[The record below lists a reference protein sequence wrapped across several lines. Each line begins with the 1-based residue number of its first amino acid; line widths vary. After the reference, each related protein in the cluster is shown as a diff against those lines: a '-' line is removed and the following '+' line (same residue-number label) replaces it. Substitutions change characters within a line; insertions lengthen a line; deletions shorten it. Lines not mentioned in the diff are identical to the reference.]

1 MFGIAT
7 PTSDTIQE
15 NEQPF
20 EEKNRMNISTL
31 FARKKQRISEK
42 IKPIREQYLEIVRAL
57 ARGEEIDEEEV
68 FAITDRLKIDEA
80 KLSSDVTKMTG
91 RLADASALERHRQA
105 LSELDRLAVMLEK
118 LTAEKESFFKKW
130 GPRWDAESSNYRT
143 AEAVVLATSHAEHR
157 LVESAMDPSI
167 IDEQDA
173 LSAKRR
179 GLHAKRLGLA
189 DAIRHP
195 TTELRRAKIDE
206 QNAELE
212 IERVRF
218 PDARKRVFERQ
229 AEATARVAKWAPEV
243 LRLER
248 EIASVDQQ
256 LRELDAKQRDLDL
269 RKLVP

>member
-1 MFGIAT
+1 
-7 PTSDTIQE
+7 
-15 NEQPF
+15 
-20 EEKNRMNISTL
+20 MNISTL

-42 IKPIREQYLEIVRAL
+42 IKPIRERYLGLVRRL
-57 ARGEEIDEEEV
+57 AAGAEIDEEEV
-68 FAITDRLKIDEA
+68 FATTDELGIDEA
-80 KLSSDVTKMTG
+80 KLSSDVSTMTQ
-91 RLADASALERHRQA
+91 RLADASAVERNREA
-105 LSELDRLAVMLEK
+105 LLELDRLARLLGG

-130 GPRWDAESSNYRT
+130 SPRWDAESSNYRT

-157 LVESAMDPSI
+157 LVESVLDPAI
-167 IDEQDA
+167 IDAQAA
-173 LSAKRR
+173 LSTNRR
-179 GLHAKRLGLA
+179 ELHETRLRLA

-218 PDARKRVFERQ
+218 PDARKRVAERQ
-229 AEATARVAKWAPEV
+229 AEATARISQWQPEV
-243 LRLER
+243 RRLER

-256 LRELDAKQRDLDL
+256 FRELDAKQRDLDL